1 MKPRFIPWL
10 TLCVFA
16 VCGAVTAAQFVWPQ
30 LIPAL
35 QRQPSMFDRW
45 ELWRLVT
52 SWLIHTDGW
61 TQIAGNFISL
71 LVIGTLAEWLT
82 SRWLW
87 LLAFFAGGISGNIIG
102 YFWQPYGAGNS
113 IAFYGLLGLLAAWL
127 LSHPVRNVRVRYG
140 LPLIVA
146 ALAFVLCMLQD
157 VHGVPLLVGLLVGL
171 AAYRTVGRAE

>member
-1 MKPRFIPWL
+1 MRPRFIPWL
-10 TLCVFA
+10 TIVVFV
-16 VCGAVTAAQFVWPQ
+16 VCGAFTAAQFFYPQ

-35 QRQPSMFDRW
+35 RRQPSMFNAL

-52 SWLIHTDGW
+52 SLLVHDGGW

-71 LVIGTLAEWLT
+71 AVIGTLAEWVT

-87 LLAFFAGGISGNIIG
+87 LLAFFAGGLSGNIIG

-127 LSHPVRNVRVRYG
+127 LSHPVRNPRVRYG
-140 LPLIVA
+140 LPIIVA
-146 ALAFVLCMLQD
+146 ALAFVLCMMQD
-157 VHGVPLLVGLLVGL
+157 IHGPPLLFGLLIGL
-171 AAYRTVGRAE
+171 AAYRTVGKTG

>member
-10 TLCVFA
+10 TIAVFI
-16 VCGAVTAAQFVWPQ
+16 VCGAFTAAQFGYPQ

-35 QRQPSMFDRW
+35 QRQPSMFNQF

-52 SWLIHTDGW
+52 SLLVHDGGW
-61 TQIAGNFISL
+61 PQIAGNFISL
-71 LVIGTLAEWLT
+71 FVIGTLAEWLVN
-82 SRWLW
+82 RWLW

-127 LSHPVRNVRVRYG
+127 LSHPVRNQSIRYG

-146 ALAFVLCMLQD
+146 FLSFVLCLVQD
-157 VHGVPLLVGLLVGL
+157 VHGVPLLVGLFIGL
-171 AAYRTVGRAE
+171 AAYRTVRNVD